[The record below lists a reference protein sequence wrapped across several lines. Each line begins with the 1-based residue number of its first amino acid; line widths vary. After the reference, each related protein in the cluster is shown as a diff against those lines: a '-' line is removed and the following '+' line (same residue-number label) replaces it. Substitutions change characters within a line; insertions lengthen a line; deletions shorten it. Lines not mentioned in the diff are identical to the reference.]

1 MDITA
6 KRNDGKILPE
16 PVNGDTTFI
25 TCGYMEII
33 TNFIEMTPIIIIED
47 DEKIRNYLAALIAG
61 SGEFDLQAGFA
72 SAEEA
77 MLYFESEMGDKI
89 ELVLTDIQLPG
100 KSGIDFIAW
109 LKPLRPDIQLMVLS
123 AYDDADKVFKAL
135 KAGATGYI
143 LKNTEAAKLIGA
155 LHDLRKGG
163 SPMSNEIARKVVNA
177 FQREIDYKDAK
188 ENLSD
193 REREVLHWL
202 SKGFSYKEIAEKL
215 FISVE
220 TVRTHIRNIY
230 EKLQAGN
237 KQEALRKAGLR

>member
-1 MDITA
+1 
-6 KRNDGKILPE
+6 
-16 PVNGDTTFI
+16 
-25 TCGYMEII
+25 
-33 TNFIEMTPIIIIED
+33 MTPIIIIED

-61 SGEFDLQAGFA
+61 SGEFDLQANFPT
-72 SAEEA
+72 AEEA
-77 MLYFESEMGDKI
+77 ILYFEKGMGDSI

-109 LKPLRPDIQLMVLS
+109 LKPLRPEIQLMVLS

-143 LKNTEAAKLIGA
+143 LKNTEAAKLIEA
-155 LHDLRKGG
+155 LRDLRKGG
-163 SPMSNEIARKVVNA
+163 SPMSNEIARKVVNT
-177 FQREIDYKDAK
+177 FQQEIAYKDLK

-193 REREVLHWL
+193 REREVLQWL

-237 KQEALRKAGLR
+237 KNEALRKAGLR

>member
-1 MDITA
+1 
-6 KRNDGKILPE
+6 
-16 PVNGDTTFI
+16 
-25 TCGYMEII
+25 
-33 TNFIEMTPIIIIED
+33 
-47 DEKIRNYLAALIAG
+47 
-61 SGEFDLQAGFA
+61 
-72 SAEEA
+72 
-77 MLYFESEMGDKI
+77 
-89 ELVLTDIQLPG
+89 
-100 KSGIDFIAW
+100 
-109 LKPLRPDIQLMVLS
+109 
-123 AYDDADKVFKAL
+123 
-135 KAGATGYI
+135 
-143 LKNTEAAKLIGA
+143 
-155 LHDLRKGG
+155 
-163 SPMSNEIARKVVNA
+163 MSNEIARKVVNA